1 MFWLVKVSILGFGF
15 FWMYRPMGP
24 KVIGA
29 EDYGVICGCMMAKVK
44 GVRSMGIMTIGG

>member
-29 EDYGVICGCMMAKVK
+29 KDYGAIYSCIKVKVK
-44 GVRSMGIMTIGG
+44 GVRSMWIMTIGG